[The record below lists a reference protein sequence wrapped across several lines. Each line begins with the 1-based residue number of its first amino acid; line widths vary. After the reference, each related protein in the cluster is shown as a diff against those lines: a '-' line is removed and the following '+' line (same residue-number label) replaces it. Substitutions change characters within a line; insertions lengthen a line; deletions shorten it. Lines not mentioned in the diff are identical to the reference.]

1 MSDPWHSNAA
11 PKKLP
16 SGSRRST
23 NALRPRPGP
32 HPSAG
37 SARLGLAQACPPVR
51 LEALLPRNNETTPI
65 ARTLRNARTLH
76 SAHSLHTVP
85 TNLDTPTGLPARMGR
100 LAQTDRHAPTDLPAR
115 MGRPVPTGLPA
126 RMGRLAQTGRH
137 APTDLLARMD
147 RPAQTDR
154 HAPTGLPARMDRP
167 AQTDRH
173 APTGLP
179 ARMDRL
185 VPTDLLARMGRPA
198 QTGRHA
204 PTDLLARMG
213 RPVPTD
219 HRAPTDLPARMDRP
233 AQTGLLARDKERDC
247 PLDLMTGR
255 ILGVPSDRQG
265 LGKRHERSA
274 LGVRKGL
281 SVRDSRKVR
290 IPVFRFDPRDHGA
303 MPRRVRRPF
312 RMCRRAPFPSRARLP
327 INLRLLSHGLPTSHV
342 QSGRPGRFASH
353 GHRANTRPRSRMS
366 SVPMMIPRMR
376 CPRST

>member
-115 MGRPVPTGLPA
+115 MGR
-126 RMGRLAQTGRH
+126 LAQTGRH
-137 APTDLLARMD
+137 APTDLL
-147 RPAQTDR
+147 
-154 HAPTGLPARMDRP
+154 ARMDRP

-281 SVRDSRKVR
+281 SVRDSRKVQ
-290 IPVFRFDPRDHGA
+290 IPVFRFDPRDRGA